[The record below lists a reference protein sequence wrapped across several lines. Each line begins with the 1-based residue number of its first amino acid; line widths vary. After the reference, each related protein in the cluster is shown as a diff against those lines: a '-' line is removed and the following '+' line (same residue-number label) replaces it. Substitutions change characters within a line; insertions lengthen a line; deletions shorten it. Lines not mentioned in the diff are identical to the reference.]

1 MASVMK
7 WVGLG
12 TAVLV
17 GVAVLALGAGWTY
30 QHMTENAEAAKY
42 APPGKLVDI
51 GGRRMHI
58 DCLGA
63 GTPVVV
69 LEPGSGQ
76 FSVLVRGLQRRV
88 ATFTRVCSYDRAG
101 YAWSDPAPNGRA
113 FEARAEDLDKLLAA
127 ADIQGP
133 YVIVAS
139 SYGGLLARTF
149 AGQHPD
155 KIAGMVLVDAAEEK
169 ILADNLILLTG
180 ASASRQTIATLAE
193 FGLGRLQVGRVIDQ
207 ARKDGRLPE
216 LQPNDIEEV
225 AALTARPQAFRV
237 ASDEGAA
244 YALMSAAQRQPGGFG
259 SLGDKPLIVLRHGLP
274 FSGIN
279 ASLAPLEAGWTEA
292 QERLAHV
299 STNSRLVVATNNGHD
314 IAVENPALVA
324 GIVADVVA
332 AVRSG
337 EPLMKTTALPTPS
350 PILPE

>member
-1 MASVMK
+1 MASVMT

-12 TAVLV
+12 TAVLI
-17 GVAVLALGAGWTY
+17 GVAALALGAGWTY
-30 QHMTENAEAAKY
+30 EHMTENAEAAKY

-51 GGRRMHI
+51 GGRRLHI
-58 DCLGA
+58 DCVGA

-76 FSVLVRGLQRRV
+76 FSVLVRGVQRRV
-88 ATFTRVCSYDRAG
+88 AAFTRVCSYDRAG
-101 YAWSDPAPNGRA
+101 YAWSDPTPNGRA
-113 FEARAEDLDKLLAA
+113 FEARAEDLNKLLAA

-133 YVIVAS
+133 YVMVAS

-169 ILADNLILLTG
+169 ILADNLSLLTG

-193 FGLGRLQVGRVIDQ
+193 FGLGRLQVGQVIDQ
-207 ARKDGRLPE
+207 ARKDGRLAE
-216 LQPNDIEEV
+216 LQPEDIKEI
-225 AALTARPQAFRV
+225 AAFAARPQTFRV
-237 ASDEGAA
+237 AADEGAA

-259 SLGDKPLIVLRHGLP
+259 SLGDKPLVVLRHGRP

-279 ASLAPLEAGWTEA
+279 AGLAPLEPGWTEA
-292 QERLAHV
+292 QERLAQL
-299 STNSRLVVATNNGHD
+299 STDSRLIVATGNGHD

-324 GIVADVVA
+324 GMVADVVA

-337 EPLMKTTALPTPS
+337 KGLARTTATSTPPS
-350 PILPE
+350 